1 MAAISET
8 GPDTRN
14 SIARLWRDKET
25 RSVIIQ
31 IVTLVVILTAVAL
44 ILRNVV
50 INLEA
55 VGKEFSFDF
64 FLYPAGYDI
73 TFSPFIDYSS
83 RSTHLQAAVVG
94 LLNTLL
100 VAACGI
106 VLATVM
112 GFTMGILRLSKNWLV
127 NRLVYKPRADRGRSC
142 AWAPSQQ
149 DVAAASPAFRS
160 RFRSVFSSPSDAGRT
175 CRS

>member
-25 RSVIIQ
+25 RSFIIQ

-64 FLYPAGYDI
+64 FFYPAGYDI
-73 TFSPFIDYSS
+73 TFS
-83 RSTHLQAAVVG
+83 
-94 LLNTLL
+94 L
-100 VAACGI
+100 VC
-106 VLATVM
+106 
-112 GFTMGILRLSKNWLV
+112 FRLSTT
-127 NRLVYKPRADRGRSC
+127 ARGPHICRP
-142 AWAPSQQ
+142 PS
-149 DVAAASPAFRS
+149 
-160 RFRSVFSSPSDAGRT
+160 
-175 CRS
+175 

>member
-1 MAAISET
+1 MGCNFRDRSRHT
-8 GPDTRN
+8 HL
-14 SIARLWRDKET
+14 IARLWRDKET

-31 IVTLVVILTAVAL
+31 IVTLVVNTHRRRAHPPQR
-44 ILRNVV
+44 RNH
-50 INLEA
+50 LEA
-55 VGKEFSFDF
+55 VGKEFISTSFF
-64 FLYPAGYDI
+64 TLPVTTLRFRRL
-73 TFSPFIDYSS
+73 FDYSS

-127 NRLVYKPRADRGRSC
+127 NRLVYCFLEFTRNVPVLLHILLIHGARRHPLAG
-142 AWAPSQQ
+142 AQEGGG
-149 DVAAASPAFRS
+149 FR
-160 RFRSVFSSPSDAGRT
+160 
-175 CRS
+175 

>member
-73 TFSPFIDYSS
+73 TFSPYWV
-83 RSTHLQAAVVG
+83 STSLSYPLHLVSEAAM
-94 LLNTLL
+94 T
-100 VAACGI
+100 
-106 VLATVM
+106 
-112 GFTMGILRLSKNWLV
+112 
-127 NRLVYKPRADRGRSC
+127 AD
-142 AWAPSQQ
+142 
-149 DVAAASPAFRS
+149 
-160 RFRSVFSSPSDAGRT
+160 
-175 CRS
+175 